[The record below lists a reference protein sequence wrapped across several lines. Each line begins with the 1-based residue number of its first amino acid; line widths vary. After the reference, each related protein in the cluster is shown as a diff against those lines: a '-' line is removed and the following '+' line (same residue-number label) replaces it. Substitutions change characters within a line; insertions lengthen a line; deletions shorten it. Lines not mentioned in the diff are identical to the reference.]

1 MLAAML
7 SEHPR
12 GREGLD
18 REETMRSFNGKAV
31 LPFVLALAASAAVP
45 QHAFA
50 QFFFRPFANIFRTRI
65 PDEGPP
71 AFASRPAVASILG
84 RTGFQLVGPLGR
96 RGDQIVATGVS
107 RREGEMRFI
116 IDPYEGRI
124 LRAVRLGPPPMY
136 DRGPRYGGD
145 YGPSGGDAYGAPP
158 STGGAPYPPPGAGGP
173 GAVGPAADRGRQQPG
188 GAALA
193 DKAPNSASQQRARAA
208 QKTAAPKSSRAIAPT
223 TKPIGALRGA
233 DGDRAG
239 RLPCSG
245 AVRGYADRAQDRA
258 GRRPVAGAQA
268 ERSERQDGARAE
280 H

>member
-1 MLAAML
+1 
-7 SEHPR
+7 
-12 GREGLD
+12 
-18 REETMRSFNGKAV
+18 MRSFKGKAV
-31 LPFVLALAASAAVP
+31 LPFALALAASAAVP

-50 QFFFRPFANIFRTRI
+50 QFFFRPFANIFRARI
-65 PDEGPP
+65 PDAGPP

-124 LRAVRLGPPPMY
+124 LRAVRLGPRPMY

-145 YGPSGGDAYGAPP
+145 YGPSGGDSYGAPP

-173 GAVGPAADRGRQQPG
+173 GTVGPAADRGRQQPG

-208 QKTAAPKSSRAIAPT
+208 QKSAALEEFARNRPDDEAR
-223 TKPIGALRGA
+223 GALRRA
-233 DGDRAG
+233 DGDRAC
-239 RLPCSG
+239 RLPYSG
-245 AVRGYADRAQDRA
+245 AVRGYADRAKDRA

-268 ERSERQDGARAE
+268 
-280 H
+280 

>member
-1 MLAAML
+1 
-7 SEHPR
+7 
-12 GREGLD
+12 
-18 REETMRSFNGKAV
+18 MRSFKGKAV

-50 QFFFRPFANIFRTRI
+50 QFFFRPFANIFRARI
-65 PDEGPP
+65 PDAGPP

-124 LRAVRLGPPPMY
+124 LRAVRLGPRPMY

-145 YGPSGGDAYGAPP
+145 YGPSGGDSYGAPP

-173 GAVGPAADRGRQQPG
+173 GAVVPAADRGRQQPDDE
-188 GAALA
+188 AI
-193 DKAPNSASQQRARAA
+193 RMRTARANSGLGRLRKARRPQRPRA
-208 QKTAAPKSSRAIAPT
+208 QSLRRRSP
-223 TKPIGALRGA
+223 GALRGA
-233 DGDRAG
+233 DSDRACG
-239 RLPCSG
+239 LLYSG
-245 AVRGYADRAQDRA
+245 AVRGYADRAEDCA

-268 ERSERQDGARAE
+268 
-280 H
+280 

>member
-31 LPFVLALAASAAVP
+31 LPFALALAASAAVP

-50 QFFFRPFANIFRTRI
+50 QFFFRPFAYSYRPRI
-65 PDEGPP
+65 PAEGPP
-71 AFASRPAVASILG
+71 AFASRRAVASILG
-84 RTGFQLVGPLGR
+84 RTGYQLVGPLGR

-158 STGGAPYPPPGAGGP
+158 STGGAPYPPPGAVGP
-173 GAVGPAADRGRQQPG
+173 GPAARGLTMARYPDG
-188 GAALA
+188 NVDASSPAAQLWRIRRRT
-193 DKAPNSASQQRARAA
+193 APANSA
-208 QKTAAPKSSRAIAPT
+208 
-223 TKPIGALRGA
+223 L
-233 DGDRAG
+233 G
-239 RLPCSG
+239 RLRK
-245 AVRGYADRAQDRA
+245 ARRRRVRAQSP
-258 GRRPVAGAQA
+258 RR
-268 ERSERQDGARAE
+268 RSP
-280 H
+280 